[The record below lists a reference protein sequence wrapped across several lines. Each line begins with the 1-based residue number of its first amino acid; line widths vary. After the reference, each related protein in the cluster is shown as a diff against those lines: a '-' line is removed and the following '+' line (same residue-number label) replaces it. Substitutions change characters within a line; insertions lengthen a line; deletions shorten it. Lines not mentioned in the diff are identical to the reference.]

1 MSEIKPIVPLVCCD
15 IPTVYSNKQS
25 YYECLCYIGSKI
37 NECIEMINSFTDDY
51 KNYTDE
57 QIAKLK
63 ATLEEEL
70 QNAVDTL
77 NKKIDF
83 EVKELDEKIVALST
97 SITEQLKKLKDL
109 IYTVNE
115 NTKAWAEYEI
125 EKLYE
130 YIDNVFC
137 DNVKCYNPTN
147 GMYEPICKV
156 LNDIYGKLRYFG
168 ITAEQYDSLQLT
180 ADDYDA
186 LMISASDYDLYAKMI
201 LYKSKWFY
209 MYSPFSGKYEFYQD
223 VIYQMADLL
232 KPNPITAA
240 EYDALN
246 ITATNYDDKQI
257 TASQYDD
264 NAKTILNT

>member
-1 MSEIKPIVPLVCCD
+1 MNEIRPVIPLICCD
-15 IPTVYSNKQS
+15 VPTIYSNKQS
-25 YYECLCYIGSKI
+25 YYECLCYVGSKI

-57 QIAKLK
+57 QITKLK

-70 QNAVDTL
+70 QNAVDTI
-77 NKKIDF
+77 NNKIDF
-83 EVKELDEKIVALST
+83 EVQELDEKIITLSNDVT
-97 SITEQLKKLKDL
+97 NKLKELKQL
-109 IYTVNE
+109 IYSVN
-115 NTKAWAEYEI
+115 NDTKTWAEWEI
-125 EKLYE
+125 EKLYK
-130 YIDNVFC
+130 YIDSVFC
-137 DNVKCYNPTN
+137 ENVKCYNPTN
-147 GMYEPICKV
+147 GLYEPICKV
-156 LNDIYGKLRYFG
+156 LSDMYDRLRYFG
-168 ITAEQYDSLQLT
+168 ISAEEYDSLQIT
-180 ADDYDA
+180 ANEYDN
-186 LMISASDYDLYAKMI
+186 LIISASKYDLYAKMI
-201 LYKSKWFY
+201 LYKSPWFY

-223 VIYQMADLL
+223 VIYQLADLL